1 MQPTKERMKLGV
13 KFILIQLLLVE
24 KKTTSQFCVFHLSRA
39 SELEFTNQ
47 ASKKHILDKR

>member
-1 MQPTKERMKLGV
+1 MQPTEERMKLGV

-24 KKTTSQFCVFHLSRA
+24 KTTSQFCVFHLSRA

-47 ASKKHILDKR
+47 ASKKHIV